1 MREARVIKKDEMY
14 YPQYLSISLFCKIKK
29 WEYFKYYLPDYTL
42 SGNETE
48 NLKFRTKHEAR
59 YFLRIKGYRL

>member
-1 MREARVIKKDEMY
+1 MKEARVIKKDEMY
-14 YPQYLSISLFCKIKK
+14 YPQYLNTWCFGKYKK
-29 WEYFKYYLPDYTL
+29 WEHFKYYLPDYTL

-59 YFLRIKGYRL
+59 YFLRIKRYRL